1 MTNPRPLPA
10 FARRKYLA
18 LAARAQQMLEQ
29 RNDPRSWIE
38 SNLFI
43 RDKHRQV
50 IPFHFNWPQADYW
63 GYRSSM
69 DVILKPRQLGFT
81 TLVCGLFF
89 ADTLLRP
96 NTTSVMV
103 AHDLESTKRIFR
115 IVQLFWERLPE
126 QVKKTAGPPSRSN
139 RREFFWPKLNS
150 HFYVGT
156 AGSPGFGRGM
166 TINNL
171 HCSEF
176 AFWPRPEEALIALM
190 EAVPREEGRIIV
202 ESTANG
208 LGSFFH
214 DFWIAAKQGGNR
226 FATHSYSWYE
236 DPAYRIAGEPLTDLS
251 PEEIRLKRAWNLD
264 DDQIRWRRDQQRQLR
279 ENFKQE
285 YPEDDVTCFLTSGR
299 MVFDLPALQ
308 RAAARIQAEGPA
320 QRAAVL
326 PDRRGGRLPM
336 APATLSIW
344 RQPQEGRDYVI
355 GADVGE
361 GLQDGDASCAIVLDR
376 ESGEQVAELHGRVPP
391 ERFAHLLHAL
401 AWHYRRAKL
410 AVERNN
416 HGHSVLNTLRNVLHY
431 PLLYQHV
438 RYDYRVGDQ
447 VTLGWPTDQAT
458 KPILVDDLGAAIAG
472 GHVIIRSLAL
482 IDECMTFVTTD
493 TGSQE
498 AQGGKFDDRVM
509 ALGIAWQVRKRP
521 QARASTQKPEG
532 W

>member
-1 MTNPRPLPA
+1 MAVREIPSDRYRPVADYVRRLLRDRTDPRP
-10 FARRKYLA
+10 
-18 LAARAQQMLEQ
+18 
-29 RNDPRSWIE
+29 WIE

-43 RDKHRQV
+43 RDKQRQV
-50 IPFHFNWPQADYW
+50 IPFRFNWPQADYW
-63 GYRSSM
+63 GYRSST

-156 AGSPGFGRGM
+156 AGAQAFGRGM
-166 TINNL
+166 TINNV
-171 HCSEF
+171 HASEF
-176 AFWPRPEEALIALM
+176 AFWPRPEESLPALM
-190 EAVPREEGRIIV
+190 EAVPKVGGRIII

-208 LGSFFH
+208 VGNFFH
-214 DFWIAAKQGGNR
+214 DFCLAAKEGRNG
-226 FATHSYSWYE
+226 FAQHSYVWFD
-236 DPAYRIAGEPLTDLS
+236 DPSYRLSGDPIGQLTA
-251 PEEIRLKRAWNLD
+251 EEQRLRQQYRLD
-264 DDQIRWRRDQQRQLR
+264 DDQIRWRRTTMQRLR
-279 ENFKQE
+279 GGFAQE

-299 MVFDLPALQ
+299 MVFDLPALHQ
-308 RAAARIQAEGPA
+308 AAARIQAEPPA
-320 QRAAVL
+320 QRAPVL
-326 PDRRGGRLPM
+326 PDRKGGRLAI
-336 APATLSIW
+336 APASLQVW

-416 HGHSVLNTLRNVLHY
+416 HGHSVLNTLRNVLRY
-431 PLLYQHV
+431 PLLYNHV
-438 RYDYRVGDQ
+438 RYDHRVGDQ
-447 VTLGWPTDQAT
+447 VSLGWPTDQST
-458 KPILVDDLGAAIAG
+458 KPILVDDLAAAIAG
-472 GHVIIRSLAL
+472 GHAIIHSQAL

-493 TGSQE
+493 AGSQE
-498 AQGGKFDDRVM
+498 AQPGKYDDRVM
-509 ALGIAWQVRKRP
+509 ALGIAWQVRKKP